1 MRSSAFPVLGPFLPF
16 ALVGSIF
23 VQETRAQVPAPS
35 RGYSIPVI
43 DLAADAARQS
53 VVDREP
59 GQYLG
64 HPTTVLLEDGRTI
77 IAVYP
82 KGHGRGAIV
91 MKRSTDGGRTWSA
104 RLPTPP
110 NWESSLEVP
119 TIYRVV
125 DAKGK
130 KRLIIFSG
138 LYPIRLAV
146 SEDDGATWS
155 GLAPIG
161 NFGGIVAMASL
172 VPLRTGAGHYMALF
186 HDDGRF
192 ISEKPVEGP
201 RQFKVYKTISTDGG
215 LTWGPPEVVV
225 AHPVAH
231 LCEPGALRSPD
242 GKQIAVLLRENSRK
256 LNAFVIFSND
266 EGRTWTVPRELPGA
280 LTGDR
285 HVAKYAP
292 DGRLFIT
299 FRDMTLESATKGD
312 WVAWIGTYEDIVNG
326 REGQYRVRLMDN
338 KDEWDCAYPGLEL
351 LPDGTFVTTTYGYWE
366 DGAQPFIVS
375 VRVTMAE
382 LDRLAALAL
391 SSR

>member
-43 DLAADAARQS
+43 DLAADTARQS

-77 IAVYP
+77 ITVYP

-110 NWESSLEVP
+110 NWETSLEVP
-119 TIYRVV
+119 TIHRVV

-161 NFGGIVAMASL
+161 NFGGIVAMAS
-172 VPLRTGAGHYMALF
+172 PCRRCM
-186 HDDGRF
+186 
-192 ISEKPVEGP
+192 
-201 RQFKVYKTISTDGG
+201 
-215 LTWGPPEVVV
+215 V
-225 AHPVAH
+225 ACAMRA
-231 LCEPGALRSPD
+231 PG
-242 GKQIAVLLRENSRK
+242 
-256 LNAFVIFSND
+256 
-266 EGRTWTVPRELPGA
+266 
-280 LTGDR
+280 
-285 HVAKYAP
+285 
-292 DGRLFIT
+292 
-299 FRDMTLESATKGD
+299 
-312 WVAWIGTYEDIVNG
+312 
-326 REGQYRVRLMDN
+326 
-338 KDEWDCAYPGLEL
+338 
-351 LPDGTFVTTTYGYWE
+351 
-366 DGAQPFIVS
+366 
-375 VRVTMAE
+375 
-382 LDRLAALAL
+382 
-391 SSR
+391 